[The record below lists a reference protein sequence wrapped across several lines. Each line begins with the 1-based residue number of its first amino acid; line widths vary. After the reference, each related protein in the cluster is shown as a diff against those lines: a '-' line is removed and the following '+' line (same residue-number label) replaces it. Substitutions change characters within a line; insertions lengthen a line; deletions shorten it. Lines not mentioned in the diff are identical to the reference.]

1 MQSWNFLGFILTL
14 LASNIFLTEA
24 VPAPPNGK
32 PIHIGRRIVG
42 KPVQVAGMN
51 LQPIQ
56 ELQTQIDGKGIT
68 KLKPVRL
75 DHIYGVRRRDTEK
88 DYQRLDLAQEA
99 FMVYAAQEEESKG
112 VMMANMTLFAP
123 GGVPVIMM
131 ERFEGLTKAVDCSID
146 QDGFIGLTLLDR
158 GGFEY
163 AKNAWD
169 WINAAD
175 DDEFIM
181 VTDHEGCAPGD
192 ERKAYHIHNVEYDT
206 KNLVIKLFATHAP
219 WEEIAGNYDLK
230 FATYQGKGKVPR
242 SSRAQDA
249 TEKHQARGI
258 FDHFTDW
265 VSDTVDKTQEK
276 LNSLKDK
283 FGDSFDSI
291 IKELGDVGDKTID
304 EAYTWDINKGSPGQR
319 VNIYTDILNP
329 DDPRQILDCTDCY
342 TKGQV
347 KFVGHLRVEDFIARE
362 AWFSVAPENV
372 EVNVKLNLK
381 LKATEGE
388 PLAKSLDIFS
398 TPFAGITIPYIFTL
412 SPKIEYEV
420 SLTTNIKQDM
430 DISFG
435 ARATIPNGALMK
447 ANIPDFDKSE
457 VSGWDDSK
465 MESLPFEINSGSV
478 DAEFEFSASPVIGVE
493 IYAIGIVSYEAAL
506 KIRMPQVKTKF
517 TTFEDLTGACEK
529 SDRAQT
535 KGVKSNT
542 EVAFALDFVVGE
554 DKIVQSRPPFFEKT
568 LWEHK
573 LPATEGCTPVGERR
587 LSPNSPPPN
596 QTTPPPTPQN
606 PNPQLR

>member
-1 MQSWNFLGFILTL
+1 
-14 LASNIFLTEA
+14 
-24 VPAPPNGK
+24 
-32 PIHIGRRIVG
+32 
-42 KPVQVAGMN
+42 MN

-56 ELQTQIDGKGIT
+56 ELQTKTDRRGIT

-75 DHIYGVRRRDTEK
+75 DHLHGVRRRDTEK

-99 FMVYAAQEEESKG
+99 FMIYAAHEAENKG

-123 GGVPVIMM
+123 GGVPVILM
-131 ERFEGLTKAVDCSID
+131 ERFEGLTKAVDCSIEK
-146 QDGFIGLTLLDR
+146 DGSIGLTLLDQK
-158 GGFEY
+158 GFEY
-163 AKNAWD
+163 AKKAWD

-175 DDEFIM
+175 NDEFIM
-181 VTDHEGCAPGD
+181 VTDHEGCAPGN
-192 ERKAYHIHNVEYDT
+192 ERKAYHVYNIEYDT
-206 KNLVIKLFATHAP
+206 KNLVVKLFATHAP

-230 FATYQGKGKVPR
+230 FATYQGGGKVPG
-242 SSRAQDA
+242 SSRAQAA
-249 TEKHQARGI
+249 TEKFQARGI
-258 FDHFTDW
+258 FDKFTDW
-265 VSDTVDKTQEK
+265 VSNKVDKTKEK
-276 LNSLKDK
+276 LNGLKDK

-291 IKELGDVGDKTID
+291 VKELGEVGDKTID

-329 DDPRQILDCTDCY
+329 NDPRQILDCTDCY

-347 KFVGHLRVEDFIARE
+347 KFVGHLRVENFVARE
-362 AWFSVAPENV
+362 AWFSIAPENI

-398 TPFAGITIPYIFTL
+398 VPFAGITIPSIFNL
-412 SPKIEYEV
+412 GPKVEYEV
-420 SLTTNIKQDM
+420 SLTTDIKNDL

-435 ARATIPNGALMK
+435 SRATIPNGALMK
-447 ANIPDFDKSE
+447 ATIPDFDKSE

-478 DAEFEFSASPVIGVE
+478 DAEFKFSASPVIGVQ

-506 KIRMPQVKTKF
+506 KVHMPRVKTKF
-517 TTFEDLTGACEK
+517 TSFEDPAGACEK
-529 SDRAQT
+529 SDTAET
-535 KGVKSNT
+535 KGVRSNT
-542 EVAFALDFVVGE
+542 EAAFALDFVVGE
-554 DKIVQSRPPFFEKT
+554 DKIVETKPPFFEKT

-587 LSPNSPPPN
+587 VPK
-596 QTTPPPTPQN
+596 TPPSPTPKN
-606 PNPQLR
+606 PKAPAEVTPPGDVQKVNQGLLKLLQMVAGKAKKPFRQKTQGSSQ